1 MVRFLSKANA
11 SLRLLMSSFVEL
23 IFNLINSFFY
33 YHLVASSTEVS
44 TYSTNSIL
52 GLAFLA
58 ADTFDLSLDPSLLMV
73 FSVGFWK
80 N

>member
-1 MVRFLSKANA
+1 VVRFLSRANA
-11 SLRLLMSSFVEL
+11 SLRLFISSFVEL

-33 YHLVASSTEVS
+33 YNLVASSTEVS
-44 TYSTNSIL
+44 TYSTNPFL
-52 GLAFLA
+52 GLAFPA

-73 FSVGFWK
+73 FSVGSWK